1 MTGRFKRSS
10 HWHKLYPHSNQ
21 SSNYKVTLTDL
32 FFHRSQPLKCIRL
45 LTKTNHY
52 WSRLCVLR
60 VVNGNSCLTSKPW
73 ATLHLTFHA
82 SFCMNGLIVP
92 PHHFRHGRL
101 PRLRLRYYIGL
112 SRDLTG
118 SNCFTPP
125 GRLLRLRCFE
135 RTRHFPPFFYLL
147 LPGKHAQWA
156 PLLAKGGAAFR
167 FYCCCWASISFL
179 SLSLLFFIY
188 LFFIRGV
195 RNPLLHILLLLQPHP
210 SIHAAPLL
218 ALSSHLLT
226 GWDPG
231 GWK

>member
-1 MTGRFKRSS
+1 MLAFAWMG
-10 HWHKLYPHSNQ
+10 WLYPRIISG
-21 SSNYKVTLTDL
+21 T
-32 FFHRSQPLKCIRL
+32 
-45 LTKTNHY
+45 
-52 WSRLCVLR
+52 
-60 VVNGNSCLTSKPW
+60 
-73 ATLHLTFHA
+73 
-82 SFCMNGLIVP
+82 
-92 PHHFRHGRL
+92 GRL

-118 SNCFTPP
+118 SNRFTPP

-135 RTRHFPPFFYLL
+135 RTRHFPPFFCLL

-156 PLLAKGGAAFR
+156 PLLAKGGAGCFLLLLLLLS
-167 FYCCCWASISFL
+167 FYFFSLAL
-179 SLSLLFFIY
+179 SLTRLFLFIY

>member
-10 HWHKLYPHSNQ
+10 HWRKLYPHSNQ

-32 FFHRSQPLKCIRL
+32 FFHRSQPSKCIRL

-135 RTRHFPPFFYLL
+135 RTRHFPPFFCLL

-156 PLLAKGGAAFR
+156 PLFAKGGAGCF
-167 FYCCCWASISFL
+167 S
-179 SLSLLFFIY
+179 
-188 LFFIRGV
+188 
-195 RNPLLHILLLLQPHP
+195 LLLLLL
-210 SIHAAPLL
+210 SFYFFSL
-218 ALSSHLLT
+218 ALSPCFLFIYFLL
-226 GWDPG
+226 G
-231 GWK
+231 G

>member
-32 FFHRSQPLKCIRL
+32 FFHRSQPSKCIRL

-135 RTRHFPPFFYLL
+135 RTRHFPPFFCLVTPREACSVSASVSQRGSWLL
-147 LPGKHAQWA
+147 FASTA
-156 PLLAKGGAAFR
+156 AAELL
-167 FYCCCWASISFL
+167 FL
-179 SLSLLFFIY
+179 FSRSLSFFLFIY
-188 LFFIRGV
+188 F
-195 RNPLLHILLLLQPHP
+195 LL
-210 SIHAAPLL
+210 
-218 ALSSHLLT
+218 
-226 GWDPG
+226 G
-231 GWK
+231 G